1 MGAAMGDPQGTVIS
15 NIMDKLGLGA
25 PAQLDP
31 NDPKVKIMRDI
42 LSTKTMYDAEFDR
55 LQAYFGPH
63 MQHLDG
69 DKHRTVLFIDPLKL
83 QSAQAYGIKPTEFL
97 SFALAEKGLKTHPL
111 ALYNIFN
118 AASSVTGTAPCAVPV
133 YDALKQNMADVV
145 VPKSHM
151 RQLKLDIPGLKPSE
165 ITTLVNYHEFFHC
178 LHDKYAEAKPFENTS
193 QKREMFADVGAMLE
207 MMRRGS
213 GPEIIDQMIIWRM
226 RGKDDAHATV
236 PALLALKNHVSTHG
250 GVEGVRAMKTKDVLD
265 LCYKATEEGSG
276 MSAVSRVI
284 NFARSAP
291 DLKAAAEKSQK
302 PGFKF
307 QDLMPDFTLA
317 KTLEDRAVAIAGKV
331 TPKSL
336 MQANNALQQE
346 YAAQHEKNP
355 DDMKPMFTA
364 AQMQITYNARVQATD
379 YTAAN
384 ARRGATLTADDQ
396 REIDFVKKTPPKV
409 GTAPVPR
416 R

>member
-1 MGAAMGDPQGTVIS
+1 MYREGAAMGDPVSTMLEKFGF
-15 NIMDKLGLGA
+15 GA
-25 PAQLDP
+25 PAPVDP

-42 LSTKTMYDAEFDR
+42 LATKTMYDAEFDR
-55 LQAYFGPH
+55 LQDYFAPH
-63 MQHLDG
+63 VQHLDG
-69 DKHRTVLFIDPLKL
+69 DKQRTVLFIDPLKL

-97 SFALAEKGLKTHPL
+97 TFVLAEKGLKTHPL
-111 ALYNIFN
+111 ALYSIFN
-118 AASSVTGTAPCAVPV
+118 AASSVMGTAPCAVPV
-133 YDALKQNMADVV
+133 YDTLKQNMADVV

-178 LHDKYAEAKPFENTS
+178 LHDKYAQGKPFENTP

-213 GPEIIDQMIIWRM
+213 GPEIIDQMIVWRM

-236 PALLALKNHVSTHG
+236 PALLALKKHVAEHG

-265 LCYKATEEGSG
+265 LCYKATEDGSRADW
-276 MSAVSRVI
+276 MTNLHNLV
-284 NFARSAP
+284 RSAP
-291 DLKAAAEKSQK
+291 DLKTAAAKAQNPAFNWK
-302 PGFKF
+302 
-307 QDLMPDFTLA
+307 DMIPDMNAA
-317 KTLEDRAVAIAGKV
+317 KVLEDKAFALAGKV

-346 YAAQHEKNP
+346 YAALHEGDPNNL
-355 DDMKPMFTA
+355 KPMFTA

-379 YTAAN
+379 YAAAN
-384 ARRGATLTADDQ
+384 AKRGAKLDAADLQEINFVQKKPVKTAAAAP
-396 REIDFVKKTPPKV
+396 VKK
-409 GTAPVPR
+409 
-416 R
+416 